1 VHNFSPAES
10 RKEYDWAL
18 SRKCYHLLYP
28 YDSQMVTKSKDYRKR
43 FTIMANDITSQ
54 EYQQYMAL
62 REQINTGIENADS
75 EFMLTTYSMLRTVM
89 NKRQKAALQ
98 LNIQLENKAIREKK
112 EAKREQLRKGN
123 TSQSGTPQSGTQ
135 QRTSA
140 SSSKA

>member
-1 VHNFSPAES
+1 
-10 RKEYDWAL
+10 
-18 SRKCYHLLYP
+18 
-28 YDSQMVTKSKDYRKR
+28 
-43 FTIMANDITSQ
+43 MADITSQ

-112 EAKREQLRKGN
+112 EAKRDQLRNGK
-123 TSQSGTPQSGTQ
+123 TSQSGTQ

-140 SSSKA
+140 STSKA

>member
-1 VHNFSPAES
+1 
-10 RKEYDWAL
+10 
-18 SRKCYHLLYP
+18 
-28 YDSQMVTKSKDYRKR
+28 
-43 FTIMANDITSQ
+43 MANDITSQ

-75 EFMLTTYSMLRTVM
+75 EFMLTTYSMLRTVV

-112 EAKREQLRKGN
+112 EAKREQLRKGA
-123 TSQSGTPQSGTQ
+123 TTPQSGTQ

-140 SSSKA
+140 SSQKAQ